1 VNGFNTIGSRL
12 SFVLAV
18 AGLLLLLSWGIT
30 AYGDRTVFSGVARIH
45 EELGRGDLVV
55 AQLNAL
61 SNLKQSATDVLKD
74 WNVSGQRAAFESR
87 RQVYQKAQAAAKG
100 AVAHD
105 PALAQLLSTL
115 PAEGDEIIRLASDL
129 FTHAEAKVAAGTA
142 GDQEALAEALRSA
155 SATMVQMELAFGRAS
170 AMSREIEQRQRRTL
184 AVVATGVTESRTGL
198 RLVILVVWV
207 LTIGTMALLGRWLF
221 RSIAQPL
228 RVAFTAVETVAAGD
242 LTLAI
247 PKGGNDD
254 VGRLVDALHGMV
266 ARLRDTLSNSQ
277 QTAESLA
284 SAAGQI
290 SASAQSMSSGTS
302 EQAASMEETTSSL
315 EEMTASITANADN
328 SRQME
333 QIALKGASDAE
344 LAARAVADTAER
356 MQSVAEKITFV
367 QDIAY
372 QTNLLSL
379 NAAIEAARAGEH
391 GKGFAIVASEVR
403 RLAERSQVAAQE
415 ISALA
420 DASVAAAQN
429 SGRLLDE
436 LVPAIRRTSDLV
448 QEVTAGSSEQAAG
461 VKQINLAIAQVDQVT
476 QRNAAAA
483 EELSS
488 TSEELASQ
496 AEALRQLMSFFR
508 VSSETPPAPPPAAA
522 PEEDRRP
529 LSRPAPLLE
538 PDAGFQRF

>member
-1 VNGFNTIGSRL
+1 MNRFNTVGSRL
-12 SFVLAV
+12 TVVLVV
-18 AGLLLLLSWGIT
+18 AGILLLLSWGIT
-30 AYGDRTVFSGVARIH
+30 AYGDRTVFAGVARIH
-45 EELGRGDLVV
+45 DELRRGDLLV

-74 WNVSGQRAAFESR
+74 WDVDGQRATFESR
-87 RQVYQKAQAAAKG
+87 RAAYQAAHTAANG
-100 AVAHD
+100 AVTHD
-105 PALAQLLSTL
+105 PGLVQLQGTL
-115 PAEGDEIIRLASDL
+115 PAEADEIIALASQL
-129 FTHAEAKVAAGTA
+129 FTDAEAKVAAGGA

-170 AMSREIEQRQRRTL
+170 AISRKMEERQRRRL
-184 AVVATGVTESRTGL
+184 AGVATGVTDSRTGL
-198 RLVILVVWV
+198 RLVILMVWV
-207 LTIGTMALLGRWLF
+207 LTVGTMALLGRWLF

-228 RVAFTAVETVAAGD
+228 RVAFTAVETVASGD
-242 LTLAI
+242 LTVDI
-247 PKGGNDD
+247 PKGGGDD
-254 VGRLVDALHGMV
+254 VGRLVDALAGMV
-266 ARLRDTLSNSQ
+266 TRLRDTMANSQ
-277 QTAESLA
+277 QAAESLA

-333 QIALKGASDAE
+333 QIALKGAVDAE
-344 LAARAVADTAER
+344 RAAQAVADTAVR

-420 DASVAAAQN
+420 DSSVTAARH

-436 LVPAIRRTSDLV
+436 LVPSIRRTADLV
-448 QEVTAGSSEQAAG
+448 QEVSAGSAEPAAG
-461 VKQINLAIAQVDQVT
+461 VRQINPAIGQVDQVT

-496 AEALRQLMSFFR
+496 AEALRLVMSLFR
-508 VSSETPPAPPPAAA
+508 VSGDTPPAPPPAAA
-522 PEEDRRP
+522 AHDPFP
-529 LSRPAPLLE
+529 LSRSAPLLE
-538 PDAGFQRF
+538 PDTGFQRF